1 MGLSYR
7 SGKGYFTL
15 ALHGVGGQDENTKYH
30 VAEMSWIGQPER
42 GTMEFRCVRSTV
54 VKGTAEC
61 TRPSRGSSRF
71 AFEENSEALV
81 MPAPM
86 R

>member
-1 MGLSYR
+1 MGLLYR
-7 SGKGYFTL
+7 TRKGYFTL

-42 GTMEFRCVRSTV
+42 GTMEFRCVISTV
-54 VKGTAEC
+54 VKEQ
-61 TRPSRGSSRF
+61 SSVQDRASAVF
-71 AFEENSEALV
+71 ALLFEEISETLT
-81 MPAPM
+81 MLGPM